1 MARLSAVVKGLSLAL
16 QDSCPTQQLKSLIK
30 SDGQVVLHAVDADD
44 RKLVINLVFLDAD
57 EYPRSGVLVQVDE
70 DEDSKCS
77 SKVVEKLGAL
87 SERLQDG
94 AQLFA
99 VISKVRTGGRHSFFT
114 AYSTWGHLL
123 PSMHGPPSNALCMS
137 L

>member
-1 MARLSAVVKGLSLAL
+1 MSRLSAVVKGLSQAL
-16 QDSCPTQQLKSLIK
+16 QDSCPTQQLKSLTK

-44 RKLVINLVFLDAD
+44 RKIVINLVFLDPD
-57 EYPRSGVLVQVDE
+57 EYPRSGLLVQV

-99 VISKVRTGGRHSFFT
+99 VISKVR
-114 AYSTWGHLL
+114 Y
-123 PSMHGPPSNALCMS
+123 C
-137 L
+137 